1 MQKVEWV
8 IPKDEVSENEL
19 HPFIGLD
26 YLKINM
32 DTNLDKTVGR
42 YMVVE
47 ESAKEM
53 FKMIIPSLEYST
65 QIVHNN
71 ETLTLV
77 KNTHKSIG
85 VSVITINFVEN
96 INTEL
101 TICEIKKIYKKVL
114 KIIHAKKKL
123 NPL

>member
-1 MQKVEWV
+1 
-8 IPKDEVSENEL
+8 
-19 HPFIGLD
+19 
-26 YLKINM
+26 M

-101 TICEIKKIYKKVL
+101 TICEIKKIYKK
-114 KIIHAKKKL
+114 KT
-123 NPL
+123 